1 MSEDT
6 RPDIFKTLSE
16 EELAKVEVPTPE
28 QIREAIRKGQED
40 FQKCC
45 RRHATYPRYR

>member
-1 MSEDT
+1 MTDN

-16 EELAKVEVPTPE
+16 EDYEKVEVPTPE
-28 QIREAIRKGQED
+28 QFREVLRKAEED